1 MDYSNLLNEAQN
13 YAGQASEELES
24 AVTDSVQVEPE
35 MVDSRGDD
43 GSGVFSEEERRAWW
57 DFHKVEMRGAMG
69 SDADAGWQLMR
80 SRRCC
85 RAHGISSRLPVG
97 RAFDAVQDVRLVDC
111 GSRLGGASN
120 KCCVASRGRWDL
132 PVRVCVSVCVAPV
145 IMMRAAVSL
154 V

>member
-1 MDYSNLLNEAQN
+1 MDAVSLENWLVDDVVGRVAC
-13 YAGQASEELES
+13 AGAGASEVGVCDVLAAGRAREELES
-24 AVTDSVQVEPE
+24 AVTGSVQVEPE

-43 GSGVFSEEERRAWW
+43 GSGVFSEEERRAWRH
-57 DFHKVEMRGAMG
+57 FHEVEMRGVMG

-111 GSRLGGASN
+111 TSRLGRASN
-120 KCCVASRGRWDL
+120 
-132 PVRVCVSVCVAPV
+132 
-145 IMMRAAVSL
+145 
-154 V
+154 